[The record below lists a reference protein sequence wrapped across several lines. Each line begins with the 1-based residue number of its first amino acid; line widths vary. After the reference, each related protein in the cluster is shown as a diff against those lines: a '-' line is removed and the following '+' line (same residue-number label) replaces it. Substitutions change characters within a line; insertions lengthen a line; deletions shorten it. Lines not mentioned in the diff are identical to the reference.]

1 MQTKGRKRRQQLIW
15 FSALLAAGLLIGHGF
30 LSAQQKPAAVPL
42 FQPSESV
49 SADKAVSFPT
59 DI

>member
-1 MQTKGRKRRQQLIW
+1 MQIKRRNRRQPLFW
-15 FSALLAAGLLIGHGF
+15 LLLLLGASLVIGQEL
-30 LSAQQKPAAVPL
+30 LSAEQSVPL
-42 FQPSESV
+42 FHPSETI

>member
-1 MQTKGRKRRQQLIW
+1 M
-15 FSALLAAGLLIGHGF
+15 LLAAGLLFGNGY
-30 LSAQQKPAAVPL
+30 LSAQQKPPAGNANSTAAVPL
-42 FQPSESV
+42 FQPSERV

>member
-1 MQTKGRKRRQQLIW
+1 MQIKQRNRRQPLFW
-15 FSALLAAGLLIGHGF
+15 LLLLLGASLVIGQEL
-30 LSAQQKPAAVPL
+30 LSAEQSVPL
-42 FQPSESV
+42 FQPSETI